1 LALREITSEKNSIQK
16 EEGIMIKHLLGLAS
30 ISLLAIGAVGCGE
43 QVQGEY
49 LGKFVVKRDSCSSS
63 NPGDVFDASV
73 IMRISSKNAR
83 FVINRMEASRPSS
96 TDIAELFLGQTLEA
110 DKDDQNRITT
120 YDAIYELSD
129 SEQDRILNKVSD
141 RNLSQE
147 EIDRLGQ
154 AVVTVEGDLGTDR
167 SSINYLRIEM
177 DRWIVNDSV
186 SGTGLEQC
194 TAIIE
199 TDQSGLILNK

>member
-1 LALREITSEKNSIQK
+1 
-16 EEGIMIKHLLGLAS
+16 MIKHLLGLAS